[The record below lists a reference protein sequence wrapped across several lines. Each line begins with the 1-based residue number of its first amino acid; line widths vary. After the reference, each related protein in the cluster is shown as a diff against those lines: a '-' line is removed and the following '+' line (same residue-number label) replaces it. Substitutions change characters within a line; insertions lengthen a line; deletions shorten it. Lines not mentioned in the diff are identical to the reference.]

1 MSALRGRK
9 TLSGF
14 LKVINHISR
23 GIDTSVSVWY
33 TGRMYVEAS
42 TPVERKMVPAI
53 LEDQDVIDVVYPP
66 CTKEEDDFAL
76 AVVEHGGNVRSA
88 YQAAFGDQDPFPVS
102 RGTQLIK
109 RPQVALRIKELT
121 DKIEES
127 SLVSL
132 TSHLMELADIRDL
145 AKMSGQLKTALS
157 AEVSRGTVVGLY
169 KMSAA
174 PPNPVAVQVNFV
186 NRYDHSV

>member
-1 MSALRGRK
+1 MQI
-9 TLSGF
+9 
-14 LKVINHISR
+14 VN
-23 GIDTSVSVWY
+23 
-33 TGRMYVEAS
+33 EAS
-42 TPVERKMVPAI
+42 TPVDRKAVPAV
-53 LEDQDVIDVVYPP
+53 LEDQDVVDAVYPP

-76 AVVEHGGNVRSA
+76 AVVEYGGNVRTA
-88 YQAAFGDQDPFPVS
+88 YQAAFGDKDPFPVS
-102 RGTQLIK
+102 RATQLIK

-121 DKIEES
+121 DKINEA

-157 AEVSRGTVVGLY
+157 AEISRGTVVGLY
-169 KMSAA
+169 RMSAQST
-174 PPNPVAVQVNFV
+174 PPVAVQVNFV